1 MRWAGRVENEAQS
14 AVRRGWLALGAGS
27 GMDEEGGG
35 GASSFARDR
44 GPVLWLVS
52 LGVDEEVGLVASV
65 CSSGTSSPGAC
76 RRWSRKVRVEALA
89 TMQFVPIVA
98 ARAHRKVVNGKQG
111 VRW

>member
-1 MRWAGRVENEAQS
+1 MCVENEAQS
-14 AVRRGWLALGAGS
+14 AVRRGWLAHGAGT
-27 GMDEEGGG
+27 GMDEERGG

-52 LGVDEEVGLVASV
+52 LGADEEVGLVASL
-65 CSSGTSSPGAC
+65 CSSDGCLDVGDC
-76 RRWSRKVRVEALA
+76 RRCSRKVREEALA